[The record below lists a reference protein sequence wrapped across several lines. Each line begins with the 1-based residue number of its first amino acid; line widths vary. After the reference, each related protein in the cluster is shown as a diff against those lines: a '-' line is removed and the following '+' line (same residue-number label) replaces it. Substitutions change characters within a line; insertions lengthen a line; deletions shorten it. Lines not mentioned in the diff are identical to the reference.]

1 MDPRLAAAP
10 QVLRFAERLR
20 LREDVEGVYVGG
32 SLASGDYHP
41 GTSDLDVV
49 ALTRTTPTRRG
60 RRRLRSLHRGLV
72 ATDPSARMLHCAYVP
87 RDDVADPA
95 TPHPVWAGGE
105 LFDRPFSG
113 IGRAELLADP
123 VVVLGPAPSTW
134 LPAMDTDAVKD
145 AARAELSGYW
155 SRAVRRRRIWRQ
167 DVYVDLGLL
176 TVARAQATL
185 AEGRLITKREAIER
199 LPLVGVDPALA
210 DQVARRR
217 AGERVVLSPHARRLR
232 ARRVRSLVATA
243 IGELLAGP

>member
-10 QVLRFAERLR
+10 QVLRLAELLSPRG
-20 LREDVEGVYVGG
+20 DVDGVYVGG

-49 ALTRTTPTRRG
+49 VLTRTALTRRD
-60 RRRLRSLHRGLV
+60 RRRLRSLHRSLDV
-72 ATDPSARMLHCAYVP
+72 TDPSARALHCAYVP
-87 RDDVADPA
+87 RDAVGDAS

-105 LFDRPFSG
+105 LFARPLSG

-123 VVVLGPAPSTW
+123 VVVHGPAPDSW
-134 LPAMDTDAVKD
+134 LPAMDTEAVKA
-145 AARAELSGYW
+145 AARAELAGYW

-199 LPLVGVDPALA
+199 LPLVGVDPDLA
-210 DQVARRR
+210 DEVARRR
-217 AGERVVLSPHARRLR
+217 AGERVVLGPRARRRR

-243 IGELLAGP
+243 IGELLATP

>member
-10 QVLRFAERLR
+10 QVLRLAEQLSLR
-20 LREDVEGVYVGG
+20 GDVEGVYVGG

-49 ALTRTTPTRRG
+49 VLTRTALTRRG
-60 RRRLRSLHRGLV
+60 RRRLRALHEALD
-72 ATDPSARMLHCAYVP
+72 ATDPSASALRCAYVP
-87 RDDVADPA
+87 RDDVTDPA

-105 LFDRPFSG
+105 LFARPLSG

-123 VVVLGPAPSTW
+123 VVVRGPAPTTW
-134 LPAMDTDAVKD
+134 LPAMDTEAVRA
-145 AARAELSGYW
+145 AARAELAGYW
-155 SRAVRRRRIWRQ
+155 SRAVRRRRIWRE

-199 LPLVGVDPALA
+199 LPLVGVDADLA
-210 DQVARRR
+210 DEVGRRR
-217 AGERVVLSPHARRLR
+217 AGERVVLGPRARRRR
-232 ARRVRSLVATA
+232 ARRVRSLVAIA
-243 IGELLAGP
+243 IGELLASP

>member
-49 ALTRTTPTRRG
+49 VLTRTALTRRD
-60 RRRLRSLHRGLV
+60 RRRLRSLHRSLDV
-72 ATDPSARMLHCAYVP
+72 TDPSARALHCAYVP
-87 RDDVADPA
+87 HDAVGDAS

-105 LFDRPFSG
+105 LFARPLSG

-123 VVVLGPAPSTW
+123 VVVHGPHPSQW
-134 LPAMDTDAVKD
+134 LPAMDVDDLRD

-155 SRAVRRRRIWRQ
+155 TRAVRKRAIWRQ
-167 DVYVDLGLL
+167 DVYVYHGVTTVGRADLTIRDGRLVTKTEAIAHLADLGLPPEI
-176 TVARAQATL
+176 L
-185 AEGRLITKREAIER
+185 A
-199 LPLVGVDPALA
+199 GVR
-210 DQVARRR
+210 RRR
-217 AGERVVLSPHARRLR
+217 AGDDVRRFVRVQIAR
-232 ARRVRSLVATA
+232 
-243 IGELLAGP
+243 LLA